1 MPKIV
6 EADLNS
12 VGGRIRLARESAGW
26 TQEKL
31 AAESGFSQGHLS
43 EIELGRVEPLLAT
56 VGQLADALSVSPG
69 WLAFG
74 EGAPSVDSKSRSR
87 PAPHLSPPGPEAA

>member
-6 EADLNS
+6 EIDLS
-12 VGGRIRLARESAGW
+12 TVGGRIRLARESAGW

-43 EIELGRVEPLLAT
+43 EIELGHVEPLLAT
-56 VGQLADALSVSPG
+56 VGRLADALCVSPG

-74 EGAPSVDSKSRSR
+74 EGAPSVDSKPRSL
-87 PAPHLSPPGPEAA
+87 PAPCLPPPGPEAP